1 MALADEKQFL
11 FCLVA
16 LHYTFYDV
24 AVICLSEKHS
34 ICRFFRDPVH
44 YDASHGI
51 LVEASDCSAIIPRNI
66 MTPLGP
72 LRTLYELPLLFVG
85 LPMSEL
91 CIGY

>member
-1 MALADEKQFL
+1 M
-11 FCLVA
+11 
-16 LHYTFYDV
+16 T
-24 AVICLSEKHS
+24 VICLSEKHN
-34 ICRFFRDPVH
+34 IYWFFWGPVH

-51 LVEASDCSAIIPRNI
+51 SVEAIDCSAIIPRNM